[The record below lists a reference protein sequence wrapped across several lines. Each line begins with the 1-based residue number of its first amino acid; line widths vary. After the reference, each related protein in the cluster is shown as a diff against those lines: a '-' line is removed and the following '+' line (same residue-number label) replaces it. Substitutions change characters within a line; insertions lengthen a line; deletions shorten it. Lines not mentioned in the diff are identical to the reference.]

1 MDKPITTRL
10 PKESL
15 IKIKEISEKEHVDIS
30 TAIRK
35 LLAEAIKEWKIKYAL
50 ERYSEGDFSLGQAA
64 EFAEVSV
71 WDFPELLKKYK
82 VNINYDKEELEE
94 DLKAIKWEKR

>member
-1 MDKPITTRL
+1 MEKPVTTRL
-10 PKESL
+10 PEEFIL
-15 IKIKEISEKEHVDIS
+15 KIGDISRKEHIDMS

-50 ERYSEGDFSLGQAA
+50 EQYSKGEFSLGQAC

-82 VNINYDKEELEE
+82 VSINYDEEELDE
-94 DLKAIKWEKR
+94 DLKVIRG

>member
-10 PKESL
+10 PEEFVKR
-15 IKIKEISEKEHVDIS
+15 IKEISEKENIDMS

-35 LLAEAIKEWKIKYAL
+35 LLAGAIKEWKIEYAL
-50 ERYSEGDFSLGQAA
+50 EQYSKGEFSFGQAA

-82 VNINYDKEELEE
+82 VTINYDVEEFEE
-94 DLKAIKWEKR
+94 DLKTIGWKKK